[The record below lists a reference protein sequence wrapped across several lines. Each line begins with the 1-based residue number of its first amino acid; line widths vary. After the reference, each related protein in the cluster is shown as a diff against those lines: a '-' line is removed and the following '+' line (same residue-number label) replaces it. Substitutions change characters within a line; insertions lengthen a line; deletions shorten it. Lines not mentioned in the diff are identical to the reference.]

1 VLTRG
6 AGTSMCGQSVNVA
19 VVIDVSGTKNP
30 TGSRRKSRS
39 EPALV
44 KPDGKIPMS
53 LTLTRGD
60 LMRNQN
66 LIGGKWIDA
75 ANAARFPVTNPATG
89 ETIVEVANS
98 TAADARAAAD
108 AAAKAFKDWRD
119 RLPRERAEILRRWH
133 ALIVANSEDL
143 AKLMSM
149 EQGKPMAESRGEVAY
164 GASYVAWFADEA
176 TRIYGDLIPQQ
187 QRGKR
192 MSAIKEPVGIVAAI
206 TPWNF
211 PLAMIARKI
220 APALAAGCTVV
231 AKPAE
236 DTPLTAL
243 ALAALAQEAGVP
255 DGVLNMLL
263 ASRECGIAAVADWL
277 ADDRIRKI
285 TFTGSTAVGKHLAR
299 ESAGTLKKLSLEL
312 GGNAPFIVFD
322 DADLDAAVTGVM
334 AAKFR
339 NGGQTCVCP
348 NRIYVQAG
356 VYDRF
361 AGLLSKRVAALK
373 VAPATDPDAQIGPM
387 INARAIDKIARH
399 VDDAVSHGASALVGG
414 QRLTELGPNYY
425 APTVLTGAKEG
436 MLVCSEETFGPV
448 APLFRFEDEA
458 EAIRLANDTPFG
470 LAAYFY
476 TQDIRRIER
485 VGRQLEAGVIGIN
498 EGAVA
503 SEAAPFG
510 GVKESG
516 YGREGSKYGLDDY
529 LSIKYLCQGGLD

>member
-1 VLTRG
+1 MAFTFDQLRQ
-6 AGTSMCGQSVNVA
+6 AGLIRT
-19 VVIDVSGTKNP
+19 D
-30 TGSRRKSRS
+30 
-39 EPALV
+39 
-44 KPDGKIPMS
+44 
-53 LTLTRGD
+53 
-60 LMRNQN
+60 N
-66 LIGGKWIDA
+66 LIDGQWMGGADGE
-75 ANAARFPVTNPATG
+75 RFAVTDPATG
-89 ETIVEVANS
+89 SIIAKVPDS
-98 TAADARAAAD
+98 SAADARAATD
-108 AAAKAFKDWRD
+108 AAARAFPAWRD
-119 RLPRERAEILRRWH
+119 ALPAERAAILRRWH
-133 ALIVANSEDL
+133 AGIVANADALGRLISL
-143 AKLMSM
+143 
-149 EQGKPMAESRGEVAY
+149 EQGKPFAEGRGEVLY

-192 MSAIKEPVGIVAAI
+192 MSAVKEPVGVVAAI

-243 ALAALAQEAGVP
+243 ALARLAQEAGLP
-255 DGVLNMLL
+255 PGVLNMIS
-263 ASRECGIAAVADWL
+263 ASRERGVAAVADWL
-277 ADDRIRKI
+277 QDGRVRKI
-285 TFTGSTAVGKHLAR
+285 TFTGSTPVGKYLAR

-322 DADLDAAVTGVM
+322 DADLDAAIAGLL

-348 NRIYVQAG
+348 NRVYVQAG

-361 AGLLSKRVAALK
+361 AARLTERVSALK
-373 VAPATDPDAQIGPM
+373 VAPASDPDAQIGPM
-387 INARAIDKIARH
+387 INARAVDKIERH
-399 VDDAVSHGASALVGG
+399 VQDAVAQGARVLAGGRRLPEVGAHF
-414 QRLTELGPNYY
+414 Y
-425 APTVLTGAKEG
+425 APTVLADANPHMALCG
-436 MLVCSEETFGPV
+436 EETFGPV
-448 APLFRFEDEA
+448 VPLFRFADEA
-458 EAIRLANDTPFG
+458 EVVQAANDTPFG

-476 TQDIRRIER
+476 SQDMRRIDR
-485 VGRQLEAGVIGIN
+485 VSRALEAGIVGIN
-498 EGAVA
+498 EGALA

-529 LSIKYLCQGGLD
+529 LSIKYLCQGGLA